1 MTSVPQTVVRE
12 LEGRRAGI
20 ASRLLADVVDFVV
33 VLTALAAIYVAVAGL
48 RFVSRPAT
56 FRWPQPNPAT
66 TLVVGAVVSIAYLS
80 WAWLITGRTVGKQLA
95 GLRVVTTEGRRLGP
109 VQSVLRAIACL
120 FFPLGLF
127 WVLLSR
133 SNSSL
138 QDLGLRT
145 AVVYDWRHRLPGV
158 RSPMSP

>member
-1 MTSVPQTVVRE
+1 
-12 LEGRRAGI
+12 
-20 ASRLLADVVDFVV
+20 
-33 VLTALAAIYVAVAGL
+33 
-48 RFVSRPAT
+48 
-56 FRWPQPNPAT
+56 
-66 TLVVGAVVSIAYLS
+66 
-80 WAWLITGRTVGKQLA
+80 
-95 GLRVVTTEGRRLGP
+95 
-109 VQSVLRAIACL
+109 VLRAIACL